1 MMSAKKHVF
10 TLGIEEEFAIIDPAT
25 RELRSH
31 IHEILE
37 GGKIM
42 LKEQIK
48 PEMHQSVVELGT
60 EICQSIVD
68 ARAHVLELRSKLA
81 ELAGRSGARSPTA
94 RRARAGGEAGL
105 VDELQG
111 GVARQQLAAVEAD
124 PAAAGEAG
132 AVEVVEARVE
142 HGPARG

>member
-1 MMSAKKHVF
+1 MSAKKHVF
-10 TLGIEEEFAIIDPAT
+10 TVGIEEEFAIIDPET

-60 EICQSIVD
+60 EICQSIID
-68 ARAHVLELRSKLA
+68 ARAHVIELRSSLA
-81 ELAGRSGARSPTA
+81 ELAGRSGLKIASVGTHPFSHWHDQLITE
-94 RRARAGGEAGL
+94 GERYQEI
-105 VDELQG
+105 VKDM
-111 GVARQQLAAVEAD
+111 
-124 PAAAGEAG
+124 
-132 AVEVVEARVE
+132 
-142 HGPARG
+142 